1 MLKRYNEKMRNTHL
15 TVGGFQ
21 QRHGYSKKGPN
32 ENDKNKNYSTI
43 EDPFSRLSSRPNPE
57 EERIT
62 KI

>member
-1 MLKRYNEKMRNTHL
+1 MRNTHL